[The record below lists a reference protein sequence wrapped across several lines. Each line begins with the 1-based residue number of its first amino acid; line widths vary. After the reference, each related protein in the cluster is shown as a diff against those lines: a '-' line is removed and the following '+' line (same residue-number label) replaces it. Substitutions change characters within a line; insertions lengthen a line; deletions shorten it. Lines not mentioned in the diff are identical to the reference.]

1 MAGDDGDD
9 DGVVGCRQSD
19 CGFGTMSG
27 AGGWYCNDAPMTE
40 RMVV

>member
-19 CGFGTMSG
+19 CGFGTMS
-27 AGGWYCNDAPMTE
+27 W
-40 RMVV
+40 RWWVVLQ